1 MNSPAVEVVGLSK
14 RFGSRE
20 VLKDVDLRIAAGR
33 VTGLVGP
40 NAAGKSTLI
49 KIVLGLVKADLGR
62 LAVHGEAVNGKVDYR
77 RAIGYMPQAARFP
90 ENLTG
95 REVLRMLRDLRG
107 VDGGLDEELIG
118 QFRLEGDLD
127 KPIRTLSGGTRQK
140 LSAATAF
147 LFRPS
152 LLILDEPTAGLDP
165 VASGCFKDKMRR
177 ARDAG
182 ATILLASHTLSELEE
197 LADDIVFLLD
207 GRVRFHGPLARLIE
221 LTGLANLER
230 AVASLM
236 GGSAA

>member
-1 MNSPAVEVVGLSK
+1 MTSPAVEAVGLSK
-14 RFGSRE
+14 RFGTRE
-20 VLKDVDLRIAAGR
+20 VLKGIDLRIAPGR

-49 KIVLGLVKADLGR
+49 KIVLGLVRADLGR
-62 LAVHGEAVNGKVDYR
+62 LAVHGETVNGKVEYR
-77 RAIGYMPQAARFP
+77 RAIGYMPQAAKFP

-107 VDGGLDEELIG
+107 VDGGLDQELIE
-118 QFRLEGDLD
+118 QFRLEPELD

-140 LSAATAF
+140 LSAAVTF
-147 LFRPS
+147 LFHPS

-165 VASGCFKDKMRR
+165 VASGIFKDKVRR
-177 ARDAG
+177 ARDER
-182 ATILLASHTLSELEE
+182 ATVLLVSHTLSELEE
-197 LADDIVFLLD
+197 LADDIVFLLE
-207 GRVRFHGPLARLIE
+207 GRVRFHGPLASLIE

-236 GGSAA
+236 RENAA